1 MREHKKNF
9 IQEKC
14 VQLKIMLSFVER
26 FLFMIKRLVESTIVC
41 DQSFL
46 CREVK
51 MNKLLRSLNED
62 FLRETFF
69 QNRTSTKIEFF
80 KKVSNLLP
88 RKLRIF
94 AFSLNRCLQLNVPEQ
109 VQI

>member
-14 VQLKIMLSFVER
+14 VQLKIMLSLVER

-51 MNKLLRSLNED
+51 MKLLKSFEK
-62 FLRETFF
+62 
-69 QNRTSTKIEFF
+69 S
-80 KKVSNLLP
+80 KKL
-88 RKLRIF
+88 F
-94 AFSLNRCLQLNVPEQ
+94 
-109 VQI
+109 